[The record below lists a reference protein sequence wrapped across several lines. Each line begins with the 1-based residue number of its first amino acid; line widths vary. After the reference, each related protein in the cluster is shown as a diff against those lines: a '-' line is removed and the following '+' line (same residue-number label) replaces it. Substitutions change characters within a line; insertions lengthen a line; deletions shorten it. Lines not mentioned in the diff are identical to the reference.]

1 MQNTLITFFSRVF
14 SSFGLRLL
22 LISETSCPI
31 LRHTDMQPIINKDD
45 TPGPPPEDMIHP
57 FQIFST
63 LLKLSSLC
71 PKSQQIINKIKVSW
85 YEPTMSP
92 NSCIPSQSPPFSKAN
107 LCTALRPH
115 HLLSPGSLAPSIH
128 YSSDSSLLL
137 PSSSLSANI
146 QVTSIYKKNC
156 FSISVTPGTIL
167 PSFHILLC
175 QQLSPC
181 SMASTLPTDHSMP
194 SRGQIRMSKD
204 SWLEERIEEK
214 HKTGRKGGKLLAS
227 WGYGAALLPGL
238 GAVTT

>member
-1 MQNTLITFFSRVF
+1 MLITFFSRVF

-22 LISETSCPI
+22 LISETSCSYFKTHW
-31 LRHTDMQPIINKDD
+31 LQPIINKDD

-92 NSCIPSQSPPFSKAN
+92 NSSIPSQSPPLSKGN

-115 HLLSPGSLAPSIH
+115 HLLSPGRLAPSIH
-128 YSSDSSLLL
+128 YSSDSSFLL

-146 QVTSIYKKNC
+146 QVTSIYKNNS
-156 FSISVTPGTIL
+156 FSIPVTPGTSI
-167 PSFHILLC
+167 PSFHVLLC

-181 SMASTLPTDHSMP
+181 NMASTLPTDHPMP
-194 SRGQIRMSKD
+194 SQRSNLDVQGRLIR
-204 SWLEERIEEK
+204 
-214 HKTGRKGGKLLAS
+214 RKNRRE
-227 WGYGAALLPGL
+227 
-238 GAVTT
+238 T